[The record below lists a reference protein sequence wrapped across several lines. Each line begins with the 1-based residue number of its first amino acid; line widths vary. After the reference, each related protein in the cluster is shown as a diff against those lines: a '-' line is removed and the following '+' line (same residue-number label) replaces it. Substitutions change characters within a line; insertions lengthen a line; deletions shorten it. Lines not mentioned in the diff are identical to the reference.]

1 MRSLRFLRR
10 LTPLTTAALAMTAIA
25 AVSCAEPITATG
37 EESGT
42 GGRGSTELVID
53 PQHAAAGWYDG
64 DHATAVE
71 IYRRLVADNPDN
83 QEHRLS
89 LVVLLRER
97 EDIEEAIQYSAEF
110 TGALAVEHEMNLA
123 LAGIAPE
130 GSPDAEGEPTDGTDT
145 ADEDAAAPDET
156 TTDTEG
162 RDPTSRYH
170 FWRGVRYVA
179 GNAYSQAVHHF
190 SRALETAEGGH
201 FPYAHYAL
209 GRLAA
214 GRGDFEAAR
223 DAYTDALRQD
233 RNLTAVFV
241 PLAQAHWELNDYR
254 AAWDQL
260 ERARIALPW
269 DDTIP
274 RLLAAWEDQR
284 PVLTADSEARD
295 AARRAAATPPQVAAA
310 TEEYEDEEVIRV
322 GLVEN
327 LESGYLKTGGPFV
340 LSSRGDIVYESPE
353 AQEPVVLEV
362 RSQGDEVIVAVEDG
376 DTLYRGTAPVRV
388 GYREHTYTTTIFDM
402 TYGHGQFSS
411 GREDRSYRGEI
422 ELLPR
427 DGVFTVVNR
436 LSVEEYLYSVVPS
449 EMPAWWPKAALEAQ
463 AIAARSYTLY
473 PRNRY
478 DERGFDLLS
487 SVTSAYYPGV
497 TNEHPRTTDA
507 VDTTRGLVL
516 QDGSRTLDAVY
527 SANHAG
533 YAEAAG
539 SVWGW
544 PNSLVA
550 TSDPLLPELEPDRS
564 PAVVYQWLVSR
575 PDSYSG
581 RPPYAARSS
590 YRWTLLVPRKA
601 IEQRLADSNQS
612 VGTVETISPGPR
624 GISGRV
630 ESVTIRGSAGET
642 VVRRDA
648 IRSRLGG
655 LRSNLFVVSAYAGP
669 DLHGPASESGEADQF
684 WEAGEAPSITSD
696 ETPTQPSESNDLSA
710 APAYFYFQGAGWGHG
725 VGLDQTGAAGMAEA
739 GFNAETILNHYY
751 PRNEVV
757 QWY

>member
-10 LTPLTTAALAMTAIA
+10 STPLTTAVLAMTAVA

-37 EESGT
+37 EESDS
-42 GGRGSTELVID
+42 GGRGSAELVID

-64 DHATAVE
+64 DHATAAEVF
-71 IYRRLVADNPDN
+71 RRLVADNPDN
-83 QEHRLS
+83 QEYRLS

-97 EDIEEAIQYSAEF
+97 GDIEEALQYSAEF
-110 TGALAVEHEMNLA
+110 TGELAVEHEMNLA
-123 LAGIAPE
+123 LAGIPPEESSAP
-130 GSPDAEGEPTDGTDT
+130 AEGDQ
-145 ADEDAAAPDET
+145 A
-156 TTDTEG
+156 
-162 RDPTSRYH
+162 SRYN
-170 FWRGVRYVA
+170 FWRGVRHVA
-179 GNAYSQAVHHF
+179 GNAYSQAAHHF
-190 SRALETAEGGH
+190 TRALETAEGGH

-223 DAYTDALRQD
+223 DAYTNALRQD

-284 PVLTADSEARD
+284 PALTADSEARD

-322 GLVEN
+322 GLVED
-327 LESGYLKTGGPFV
+327 LESGYLKAGGPFV
-340 LSSRGDIVYESPE
+340 LSARGDIVYESPE
-353 AQEPVVLEV
+353 SQGPVVLEV
-362 RSQGDEVIVAVEDG
+362 SSRGDEVLVAVEEG

-388 GYREHTYTTTIFDM
+388 GYRDHTYTTTIFDM

-422 ELLPR
+422 EVLPG

-449 EMPAWWPKAALEAQ
+449 EMPAWWPQAALEAQ

-487 SVTSAYYPGV
+487 SVTSAYYPGA
-497 TNEHPRTTDA
+497 TNEDPRTTEA
-507 VDTTRGLVL
+507 VDATRGLVL

-564 PAVVYQWLVSR
+564 PAVVYRWLVSR

-590 YRWTLLVPRKA
+590 YRWTLLVPREA

-612 VGTVETISPGPR
+612 VGTVEAISPGPR

-669 DLHGPASESGEADQF
+669 DLHGPEPESEESAETGKAGSTSRSDTDQTS
-684 WEAGEAPSITSD
+684 EAGEAPSGAS
-696 ETPTQPSESNDLSA
+696 SE

-739 GFNAETILNHYY
+739 GFDAETILNHYY